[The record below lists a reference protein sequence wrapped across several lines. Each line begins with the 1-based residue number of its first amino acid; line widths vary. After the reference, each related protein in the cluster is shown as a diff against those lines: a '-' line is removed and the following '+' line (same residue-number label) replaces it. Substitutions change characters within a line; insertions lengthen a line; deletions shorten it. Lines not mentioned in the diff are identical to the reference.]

1 MNNITNKA
9 MITAALAVAAMLGS
23 CDNEVEMRYPPKYEL
38 PELPEIEGIHTY
50 KAPMY
55 WSV

>member
-38 PELPEIEGIHTY
+38 PELPQIEGIHTY

-55 WSV
+55 W